1 MIRFPVFVYVST
13 GFYLSMKT
21 IPKVIF
27 IEKETSPLSCCSSL
41 RKYCMMAL
49 KKDLKCGHE
58 IIATEEK
65 EVRWKKLASVHT
77 PTCCLQ
83 ITDLSYLKPN
93 AYIY

>member
-1 MIRFPVFVYVST
+1 MIRFPVFAYVRT

-27 IEKETSPLSCCSSL
+27 IEKEASPLASCSSF

-58 IIATEEK
+58 IIVTEEK
-65 EVRWKKLASVHT
+65 EVQWKQLASVHT

-83 ITDLSYLKPN
+83 IKDLSYLKHN